1 MSISRPRPQR
11 GDFPPGT
18 RQYGSSELGAPLL
31 WFPAP
36 QADSRSGLIIA
47 GTHGDE
53 NSSIVTLSCALRTLK
68 PELRRHHVVLTVNP
82 DGCQLG
88 LRANARG
95 VDLNRNFP
103 AANWKQGETV
113 YRWNSA
119 AAERDVVLLT
129 GEQPGSER
137 ETEALCQLIHQIHP
151 AWVVSFHDPLA
162 CIEDPGHS

>member
-1 MSISRPRPQR
+1 M
-11 GDFPPGT
+11 
-18 RQYGSSELGAPLL
+18 
-31 WFPAP
+31 
-36 QADSRSGLIIA
+36 
-47 GTHGDE
+47 
-53 NSSIVTLSCALRTLK
+53 
-68 PELRRHHVVLTVNP
+68 VLTVNP

-119 AAERDVVLLT
+119 AEERDVVLLT

-137 ETEALCQLIHQIHP
+137 ETQALCQLIHQIHP

-162 CIEDPGHS
+162 CIEDPGHSPLGHWLADAFSLAAGGQRGLRHAGLLWQLVRG